1 MNKTIVLFLLLLPV
15 FCDAQRAQ
23 QVKGTVVDKESKV
36 PLVGVSVGVTDM
48 TPAIGT
54 VTDVNGHFVIEN
66 VPVGKHT
73 ITISYI
79 GYQSATMNDILVT
92 SAKEVVLPVD
102 LEESAVSMKEVII
115 THKREHINDM
125 ALVST
130 KTFDVQETER
140 YAGSRSDPARMA
152 SNFAGVQGS
161 DDSRNDIIIRGN
173 SPQGVLWRL
182 EGVDIPNPNHF
193 SIPGTSG
200 GPVSMLNSK
209 TLANSDFFMGAFPA
223 EYGDAVAGVFDVRL
237 RNGNSDRYE
246 FTGQLGLLGT
256 ELAAEGPLSAKSG
269 SSFLFTYR
277 YSTLQLFQGLNIK
290 IGTTSVPNYQDATF
304 KLNFPLSKKSD
315 LSFFGIGGLSSINLI
330 VSNLTQQTQQ
340 LYGESD
346 RDQYFTSNTGVVG
359 ATYSHTID
367 QNTYTKLTIAE
378 TGSDVF
384 AHHNYVYRDAMTFAP
399 DSLKNILGYNFITTT
414 TVAHWYLNKKITQ
427 KQTIRFGVVNNYY
440 HLDLKDSSRQYP
452 ISAQDWSHREDF
464 NGSTDLV
471 QAYVQYKYRPSD
483 ALTFTGGLHGQYL
496 THNQSKSL
504 EPRLGMRWALTDRD
518 IITAGYGLHSQM
530 LPLYQ
535 YFAHEAVNPPSE
547 MQNYNV
553 DFIRS
558 HHFVLGYDKVLSKSV
573 RLKLETYYQYLFNVP
588 IETRAGSSY
597 TALDQ
602 GTGYSRDFPDTL
614 KNGGVGY
621 NYGIEATLEKTFS
634 HGYYI
639 LLTGSVFDSKAKGND
654 GVFRNTDYNSQ
665 YAANMLGGYER
676 KLGQYSTLITGI
688 KITYIGGRLYSPFDT
703 TLSNQKNDAVVVD
716 SERNTLR
723 FKPYFRTDLKL
734 GVRFNAK
741 KVTHE
746 IALDLVN
753 IFNTQNI
760 LSATYSYGLEQQG
773 KNPWYYQYQL
783 GFLPIFYYRLDF
795 GIKRRG

>member
-1 MNKTIVLFLLLLPV
+1 
-15 FCDAQRAQ
+15 
-23 QVKGTVVDKESKV
+23 
-36 PLVGVSVGVTDM
+36 
-48 TPAIGT
+48 
-54 VTDVNGHFVIEN
+54 
-66 VPVGKHT
+66 
-73 ITISYI
+73 
-79 GYQSATMNDILVT
+79 
-92 SAKEVVLPVD
+92 
-102 LEESAVSMKEVII
+102 
-115 THKREHINDM
+115 
-125 ALVST
+125 
-130 KTFDVQETER
+130 
-140 YAGSRSDPARMA
+140 
-152 SNFAGVQGS
+152 
-161 DDSRNDIIIRGN
+161 
-173 SPQGVLWRL
+173 
-182 EGVDIPNPNHF
+182 
-193 SIPGTSG
+193 
-200 GPVSMLNSK
+200 
-209 TLANSDFFMGAFPA
+209 
-223 EYGDAVAGVFDVRL
+223 
-237 RNGNSDRYE
+237 
-246 FTGQLGLLGT
+246 
-256 ELAAEGPLSAKSG
+256 
-269 SSFLFTYR
+269 
-277 YSTLQLFQGLNIK
+277 
-290 IGTTSVPNYQDATF
+290 
-304 KLNFPLSKKSD
+304 
-315 LSFFGIGGLSSINLI
+315 
-330 VSNLTQQTQQ
+330 
-340 LYGESD
+340 
-346 RDQYFTSNTGVVG
+346 
-359 ATYSHTID
+359 
-367 QNTYTKLTIAE
+367 
-378 TGSDVF
+378 
-384 AHHNYVYRDAMTFAP
+384 
-399 DSLKNILGYNFITTT
+399 
-414 TVAHWYLNKKITQ
+414 
-427 KQTIRFGVVNNYY
+427 
-440 HLDLKDSSRQYP
+440 
-452 ISAQDWSHREDF
+452 
-464 NGSTDLV
+464 
-471 QAYVQYKYRPSD
+471 
-483 ALTFTGGLHGQYL
+483 
-496 THNQSKSL
+496 
-504 EPRLGMRWALTDRD
+504 
-518 IITAGYGLHSQM
+518 M